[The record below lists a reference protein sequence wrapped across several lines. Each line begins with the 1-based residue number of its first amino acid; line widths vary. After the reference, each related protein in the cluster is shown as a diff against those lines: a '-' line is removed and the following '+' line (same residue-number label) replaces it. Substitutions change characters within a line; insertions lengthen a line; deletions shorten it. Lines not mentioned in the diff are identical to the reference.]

1 VDCADDDD
9 DNDNDAVGVDA
20 EENDGDAVNAVS
32 IICSS
37 LVLILQYLDRPA
49 NKANR
54 YMDDSVGEMKTWQ

>member
-9 DNDNDAVGVDA
+9 DNDAVGVDA
-20 EENDGDAVNAVS
+20 EENNGDAVNAVS

-49 NKANR
+49 NNANR
-54 YMDDSVGEMKTWQ
+54 YMDDSVEEMKPWQI

>member
-9 DNDNDAVGVDA
+9 DNDAVGVDA

-49 NKANR
+49 NNANR
-54 YMDDSVGEMKTWQ
+54 YMDDSVEEMKPWQI